1 MSVGSSPAFPTTPYN
16 AYSYV
21 VNHFNLL
28 NSKKQVKKTIMLTK
42 KTIRLVNVL
51 HSQGVINHFLVHKN
65 ISGQV
70 PAYYITFSPL
80 FYKSVPFFRNV
91 RLVTTPSRKH
101 TISLKALR
109 LVSPS
114 VRSSVILLS
123 TSQGIIPHS
132 EALSLRIG
140 GLILCILD

>member
-1 MSVGSSPAFPTTPYN
+1 MGSSPAFPITPYN

-21 VNHFNLL
+21 VNHFNLV
-28 NSKKQVKKTIMLTK
+28 NSKKQVKKTIILTK
-42 KTIRLVNVL
+42 KTLRLVKVL
-51 HSQGVINHFLVHKN
+51 HSQGVINHFLIHKN
-65 ISGQV
+65 VSLGV

-80 FYKSVPFFRNV
+80 FYKSIPFFRSV

-101 TISLKALR
+101 TVSLSALR
-109 LVSPS
+109 LVVPS

-123 TSQGIIPHS
+123 TSRGIIPHT
-132 EALSLRIG
+132 EALALKIG